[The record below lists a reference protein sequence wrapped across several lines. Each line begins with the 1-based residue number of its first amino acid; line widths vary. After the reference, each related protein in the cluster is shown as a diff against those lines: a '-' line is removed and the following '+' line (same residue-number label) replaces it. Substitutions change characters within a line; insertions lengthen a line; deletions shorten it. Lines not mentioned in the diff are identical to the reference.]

1 MARRGGKIGGMRL
14 LVIVVALL
22 GAIDTGGQERG
33 VLLEAEQA
41 IAQGRDEEGITLL
54 SKYLETAPG
63 DGRALLLRAVVH
75 YRRGAWEK
83 VVADCDAAIVTEPK
97 RVAAWHYRGVGQF
110 MLGNVKEAV
119 KDFDRELE
127 LDADRAAGHWQ
138 RGIALFYAGR
148 YEDGA
153 KQFEL
158 HKTVNPQDVENAA
171 WHFLCVAKWKGVEA
185 ARAGLIEVKRDTRV
199 PMKEV
204 AALFAGKAKVEE
216 VLKAAAEGGAALRER
231 QMFYANLYVG
241 LYLEALGKSE
251 EAGAY
256 LKKAAEAKE
265 VGDYM
270 HGVAVVDV
278 ALRETRNQKPEIRI
292 KPE

>member
-1 MARRGGKIGGMRL
+1 MRFLVVLLALCGM
-14 LVIVVALL
+14 VAL
-22 GAIDTGGQERG
+22 GQERG
-33 VLLEAEQA
+33 LLLEAEQA
-41 IAQGRDEEGITLL
+41 IAQGRDEEGIALL
-54 SKYLETAPG
+54 SKYLEAAPG
-63 DGRALLLRAVVH
+63 DGKALLLRAVVH

-83 VVADCDAAIVTEPK
+83 VVADCDAAIVAEPK

-138 RGIALFYAGR
+138 RGIALYYAGR
-148 YEDGA
+148 FEDGA

-185 ARAGLIEVKRDTRV
+185 ARAGLIEVRRDTRV

-204 AALFAGKAKVEE
+204 AALFAGKAKVDE
-216 VLKAAAEGGAALRER
+216 VIEAARQGPEALHAR
-231 QMFYANLYVG
+231 QLFYANLYAG

-256 LKKAAEAKE
+256 LKRAAEAKE

-278 ALRETRNQKPEIRI
+278 RLREKKKFLNSK
-292 KPE
+292 

>member
-1 MARRGGKIGGMRL
+1 MRFLILVLMMGG
-14 LVIVVALL
+14 VVA
-22 GAIDTGGQERG
+22 IGQERG
-33 VLLEAEQA
+33 LLLEAEQA
-41 IAQGRDEEGITLL
+41 IAQGRDEEGIALL
-54 SKYLETAPG
+54 SKYLEAAPG
-63 DGRALLLRAVVH
+63 DGKALLLRAVVH
-75 YRRGAWEK
+75 YRRGAWDK
-83 VVADCDAAIVTEPK
+83 VVADCDAAIVAEPK

-127 LDADRAAGHWQ
+127 LDPDRAAGHWQ
-138 RGIALFYAGR
+138 RGIALYYAGR

-153 KQFEL
+153 RQFEL

-171 WHFLCVAKWKGVEA
+171 WHFLCAAKWKGVEA
-185 ARAGLIEVKRDTRV
+185 ARAGLIEVRRDTRV

-204 AALFAGKAKVEE
+204 AALFAGKAKLDE
-216 VLKAAAEGGAALRER
+216 VLQAARQGPEALQPR
-231 QMFYANLYVG
+231 QLFYAHLYVG

-270 HGVAVVDV
+270 HGVAVVD
-278 ALRETRNQKPEIRI
+278 ATRREARNPKPESRI
-292 KPE
+292 KSK